1 MRNSRL
7 LVPALVMVGAAALLS
22 GSVGASADSFPRVS
36 ANADVSQNNKSP
48 VRDMSTA
55 NVATDPK
62 DAKHIAIVAGDWRL
76 GTCYLY
82 VSSDGGATW
91 AVGKRSPLP
100 ANFDTC
106 TPNGGTNAWG
116 IAFDNSGNILVALL
130 AANRPSTTAASGS
143 IVLSKTTDNGNNWSS
158 TFVKDNR
165 NTNPQQGAGQI
176 QMAVDNAHDRVFVAW
191 QQRGVVVAGY
201 TGTQRRAEV
210 ATSNDGGATFGTPVD
225 AEGDPSS
232 TLSIGGPNISVGP
245 DGTLWIYYSQS
256 AAPKTATAVFTS
268 QKNGLKLAK
277 TTDGTSIT
285 QVGTIDATAPTF
297 FGFADFAAGSY
308 KGGTALVFIYEAIAQ
323 GTAGSQYQLR
333 DIYSQNSLDGGQT
346 WNSPVRVTD
355 DDIQTDLGNKFTPG
369 INAAPNGRFDAAW
382 IDFRNDTGSLL
393 SDTYYASSSDG
404 GTTWSKNIKV
414 SDAQSDRHYGQFA
427 NNSDV
432 RSNVNLASNNYAANI
447 AWDDTRK
454 ASSTQDVTDVE
465 FGAVQQA
472 AIPDTTSTTVLYIVA
487 AIAGGLVAAALILL
501 VVGLVIRNRRGGG
514 RPTAS
519 PPKAGATTAS

>member
-1 MRNSRL
+1 MRNSRR

-48 VRDMSTA
+48 VRDMSIA

-76 GTCYLY
+76 GTCNLY
-82 VSSDGGATW
+82 VSTDGGATW

-116 IAFDNSGNILVALL
+116 IAFDNSGNILVALM
-130 AANRPSTTAASGS
+130 AANRPSTISLSGS
-143 IVLSKTTDNGNNWSS
+143 IVLSKTTDNGNTWSS
-158 TFVKDNR
+158 TIVKDNR
-165 NTNPQQGAGQI
+165 NTSPQQGAGQI
-176 QMAVDNAHDRVFVAW
+176 QLGVDNAHNRVFVSW
-191 QQRGVVVAGY
+191 QQRGVVVSGY
-201 TGTQRRAEV
+201 SGTQRRAEV
-210 ATSNDGGATFGTPVD
+210 ATSNDGGATFGSPVD
-225 AEGDPSS
+225 VEGDPSS
-232 TLSIGGPNISVGP
+232 TLSVGSPTISVSP
-245 DGTLWIYYSQS
+245 DGNLWVFFTQS
-256 AAPKTATAVFTS
+256 AAPKGSSTVFSS
-268 QKNGLKLAK
+268 QTPSGFVFKS
-277 TTDGTSIT
+277 TDGTSFTKSSPLYST
-285 QVGTIDATAPTF
+285 QPQL
-297 FGFADFAAGSY
+297 FGFPDIAVGSY
-308 KGGTALVFIYEAIAQ
+308 KGNDTIVLVYEAAAS
-323 GTAGSQYQLR
+323 GTAGTQNQLR
-333 DIYSQNSLDGGQT
+333 DIWSQSSSDGGQT

-369 INAAPNGRFDAAW
+369 ISASPNGRFDAAW
-382 IDFRNDTGSLL
+382 IDFRNDTGNLL
-393 SDTYYASSSDG
+393 SDTYYASSNDG
-404 GTTWSKNIKV
+404 GATWSKNLKV

-432 RSNVNLASNNYAANI
+432 RSNVNLTSNNYAANI

-454 ASSTQDVTDVE
+454 ASSTQDISDIE

-472 AIPDTTSTTVLYIVA
+472 AIPDNTSTTVLYIVA

-501 VVGLVIRNRRGGG
+501 VVGFVIRSRRGGG